1 MFPSPHLLAT
11 TNLLSV
17 DLPTLDILSEWNYTH
32 MTYNTLCLFSSTCN
46 IPEVPPCCGICWHF
60 ISSYWWIIFH
70 YMNILHF
77 VCPFIHRWAFGLF
90 PPFGYCEYCRCEHT
104 CTSIW
109 VSVFHFLGYIPRS
122 RIVGAH
128 ANSMF
133 SFLGNHQTV
142 FHSGCTISPE
152 MYRGSKVITSLP
164 TVVFCFGE
172 FICLFALFVLLQ
184 PS

>member
-1 MFPSPHLLAT
+1 MGPYSVWPFMSGFFHVTQCLQGSSVLWRVSESPSFLWL
-11 TNLLSV
+11 N
-17 DLPTLDILSEWNYTH
+17 NR
-32 MTYNTLCLFSSTCN
+32 
-46 IPEVPPCCGICWHF
+46 PCVYPF
-60 ISSYWWIIFH
+60 ISW
-70 YMNILHF
+70 
-77 VCPFIHRWAFGLF
+77 WAFGLF